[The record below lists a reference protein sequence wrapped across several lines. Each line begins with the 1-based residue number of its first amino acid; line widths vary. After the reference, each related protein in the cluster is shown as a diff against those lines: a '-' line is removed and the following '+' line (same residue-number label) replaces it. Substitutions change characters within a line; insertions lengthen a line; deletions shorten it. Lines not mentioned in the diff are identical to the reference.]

1 MLKRII
7 SGICLVAIAV
17 PSLYF
22 GGWLLYAV
30 CLMVALIG
38 NFELLR
44 VTNLQKTPLGICAYA
59 ATIAYFI
66 SLNIAEHRYTTL
78 ILVVT
83 FLVMM
88 SVYVFTFPKYKA
100 ENVMWA
106 FFGII
111 YVTVMIAYIYETRM
125 SDNGIFIVWLIFIAS
140 WGNDTFAYFTGVCI
154 GKHKMAP
161 VLSPKKSVEG
171 AIGGVIDEPIRYID
185 ELVDCGADLITVH
198 AESCKHLDRTI
209 EAIKERGIIA
219 GVALNP
225 ATPLTA
231 IEHILEKVDM
241 VLIMTVNPGFGG
253 QKLIP
258 YTIDKVRQ
266 LKKMVQERQLKLDIE
281 VDGGVNLSNV
291 ETLMDAGANIIV
303 AGSAVFGGDA
313 EENTR
318 CFLNLINGGK

>member
-78 ILVVT
+78 ILVLT

-111 YVTVMIAYIYETRM
+111 YVKQECQIMEYLLCGLYLLLRGEMIHL
-125 SDNGIFIVWLIFIAS
+125 LIS
-140 WGNDTFAYFTGVCI
+140 
-154 GKHKMAP
+154 
-161 VLSPKKSVEG
+161 
-171 AIGGVIDEPIRYID
+171 
-185 ELVDCGADLITVH
+185 
-198 AESCKHLDRTI
+198 
-209 EAIKERGIIA
+209 
-219 GVALNP
+219 
-225 ATPLTA
+225 
-231 IEHILEKVDM
+231 
-241 VLIMTVNPGFGG
+241 
-253 QKLIP
+253 
-258 YTIDKVRQ
+258 
-266 LKKMVQERQLKLDIE
+266 QEC
-281 VDGGVNLSNV
+281 
-291 ETLMDAGANIIV
+291 A
-303 AGSAVFGGDA
+303 
-313 EENTR
+313 
-318 CFLNLINGGK
+318 